1 MKLKRFEFFFVI
13 VIIALCYLFFLTDLP
28 FRWKALCITLYG
40 IMIIYT
46 MMALWLENRSAQN
59 TLLWTYILVLLPV
72 LGYIFYVYSGQIQFK
87 GELFKSKRSNDRQL
101 FEALSKKQRTQ
112 DVSKLNDHQRY
123 FTNYLERVT
132 LTDKNQNSMTK
143 ILKNGENTFQ
153 EIKRRLKEAN
163 DFIHLEYYIFRYDR
177 IGKELIEI
185 LRDKVQSGVEVR
197 LIYDAFGSFSLSE
210 LDIKKM
216 EESGIKIKPFLPIK
230 MGWLNQKFNFRN
242 HRKIIVI
249 DGTVGFVGGLNVG
262 VEYLGEDEEIGFW
275 RDTHVVLEG
284 EAVQTLHA
292 IFLLDWKYVCGE
304 KLFDDE
310 RYMKSVPAVGDGSVQ
325 VVATGPETTRDMSD
339 HYYALISCATE
350 SIWIATPYFIPN
362 QAIQTALRVAS
373 HKGIQVRLMVPDTN
387 DGFLTQYATQSYFPE
402 LLRAGIEIY
411 TYQKGFLHKKV
422 IIVDGDLATIGT
434 ANVDMRSFH
443 LNFEVNL
450 FLIGTASIQDL
461 VVHFEEDLKECRRIR
476 PVEFYKRGITVKWKE
491 SFARLFSGIL

>member
-13 VIIALCYLFFLTDLP
+13 VIIALCFLFFLTDLP

-101 FEALSKKQRTQ
+101 FEALSKKQRTL
-112 DVSKLNDHQRY
+112 DVSKLNDHQRC
-123 FTNYLERVT
+123 FSSYLERVT
-132 LTDKNQNSMTK
+132 LTDQNQNSRTK

-275 RDTHVVLEG
+275 CDTHVVLEG

-310 RYMKSVPAVGDGSVQ
+310 RYMKSVPAVGDGLVH

-450 FLIGTASIQDL
+450 FLTGTASIQDL
-461 VVHFEEDLKECRRIR
+461 VVQFRRR
-476 PVEFYKRGITVKWKE
+476 FKGMSSHSP
-491 SFARLFSGIL
+491 S